1 MSMEAKT
8 NFLRAW
14 LVRKPNPKT
23 NDLMADIYRSNQFHD
38 LKNRKMVEIE
48 LFSREIIKTVQ
59 EVEEISEINIAE
71 PASFRAF
78 MPLGLQVPRRD
89 SRSANNFP
97 KLFHRRPQ

>member
-1 MSMEAKT
+1 MEAKT

-48 LFSREIIKTVQ
+48 LFSREIIKTLENARDLTWDQ
-59 EVEEISEINIAE
+59 LDAEIQDYIRSGFKRSINVSAYETWLVKEII
-71 PASFRAF
+71 
-78 MPLGLQVPRRD
+78 LKIVL
-89 SRSANNFP
+89 
-97 KLFHRRPQ
+97 